1 MKSLIAYIALSAITT
16 HLAFKYNIAFS
27 YGDLK
32 DYGNSLLA
40 LSGMIFTI
48 MGIWIAF
55 IYPNAVLRLQAPRK
69 IKTADFSEALEDTRR
84 LQSIVGCILKSVFVA
99 SALCLVFFA
108 KVSLGSL
115 PIVKEHLA
123 LAKAVIL
130 GVVTFLTFLQGSA
143 VASVMYANYMFVE
156 DLHRRREKKQA
167 DDDF

>member
-1 MKSLIAYIALSAITT
+1 MKSLMAYIALSAIAA
-16 HLAFKYNIAFS
+16 HLAFKYNITFS
-27 YGDLK
+27 YGDFK
-32 DYGNSLLA
+32 DYGNSLLS

-69 IKTADFSEALEDTRR
+69 IKTVDFSETLDDTER
-84 LQSIVGCILKSVFVA
+84 LQSIVGCVLKSVFVA
-99 SALCLVFFA
+99 SALCLIFFA
-108 KVSLGSL
+108 KISLGGL
-115 PIVKEHLA
+115 PFVKENLA
-123 LAKAVIL
+123 VVKAIIL
-130 GVVTFLTFLQGSA
+130 GAVTFLTFLQGSA